1 MRAAGAAL
9 QIVVLALV
17 VAAAALALGELGMR
31 WDDWVVLA
39 VVSLGVVGVALSLYH
54 AEYPSRSLRRRF
66 GRSSGPDAPAPRARA
81 AGRRR

>member
-39 VVSLGVVGVALSLYH
+39 VVSLGVVGVAGPEPLPRGVPV
-54 AEYPSRSLRRRF
+54 AVAQAPLRTQLGPRRPG
-66 GRSSGPDAPAPRARA
+66 GRTG
-81 AGRRR
+81 